1 MSMPG
6 TYKEAEPTTTRL
18 RMNDPRYAEVWE
30 WLIEEA
36 ELLDG
41 RQFEA
46 WLARIAADVSYRMPV
61 RQTVDVED
69 DEESPATFHYLD
81 ENYESLWV
89 RVQRLIGGAAQSESP
104 PSRTRRHVSNVRVA
118 TGARDDEFKASSYL
132 LVLRSRRDTPNYQT
146 ISCERHDRLR
156 RVEDDRLV
164 LVSREILVDQS
175 SLGVSNLSIFL

>member
-1 MSMPG
+1 MSG
-6 TYKEAEPTTTRL
+6 TAEQTITRL
-18 RMNDPRYAEVWE
+18 RMNDARYAEVCE

-61 RQTVDVED
+61 RQAVDAED
-69 DEESPATFHYLD
+69 DECPATFHYLD
-81 ENYESLWV
+81 ENYQSLWV

-104 PSRTRRHVSNVRVA
+104 PSRTRRHVSNIRVA
-118 TGARDDEFKASSYL
+118 TGGRGDELQASSYL
-132 LVLRSRRDTPNYQT
+132 LLLRSRRDIPDYQT

>member
-1 MSMPG
+1 MSSSV
-6 TYKEAEPTTTRL
+6 ERATTRL
-18 RMNDPRYAEVWE
+18 KMNDPCYAEVCE

-61 RQTVDVED
+61 RQTVDATD
-69 DEESPATFHYLD
+69 DEESPATFHHLD

-89 RVQRLIGGAAQSESP
+89 RVHRLIGGAAQSESP
-104 PSRTRRHVSNVRVA
+104 PSRTRRYVSNVRVA
-118 TGARDDEFKASSYL
+118 TGGHDDELKATSYL
-132 LVLRSRRDTPNYQT
+132 LVLRSRRDTPDYQT

-156 RVEDDRLV
+156 RADGDRLV

>member
-1 MSMPG
+1 M
-6 TYKEAEPTTTRL
+6 T
-18 RMNDPRYAEVWE
+18 DPRYAEVCE

-41 RQFEA
+41 RRFED
-46 WLARIAADVSYRMPV
+46 WLARVGADVSYRMPV
-61 RQTVDVED
+61 RQTVDGAD
-69 DEESPATFHYLD
+69 DEESRATFHYLD

-89 RVQRLIGGAAQSESP
+89 RVQRLIGGAAQSENP

-118 TGARDDEFKASSYL
+118 TAERDDELTASSYL
-132 LVLRSRRDTPNYQT
+132 LLLRSRRDTPNYET

-156 RVEDDRLV
+156 RVDGDRLV
-164 LVSREILVDQS
+164 LASREILVDQS

>member
-1 MSMPG
+1 MSR
-6 TYKEAEPTTTRL
+6 TADQTITRL
-18 RMNDPRYAEVWE
+18 RMNDPRYTEVCE

-41 RQFEA
+41 LQFEA
-46 WLARIAADVSYRMPV
+46 WLTRIAADVSYRMPV
-61 RQTVDVED
+61 RQTVDAAD
-69 DEESPATFHYLD
+69 DEEHPATFHHLD

-89 RVQRLIGGAAQSESP
+89 RVQRLVSGAAQSESP

-118 TGARDDEFKASSYL
+118 TGGRDDELQASSYL
-132 LVLRSRRDTPNYQT
+132 LVLRSRRDTPDYQ
-146 ISCERHDRLR
+146 ILSCERHDRLR

>member
-1 MSMPG
+1 MSRAV
-6 TYKEAEPTTTRL
+6 ERTTTRL
-18 RMNDPRYAEVWE
+18 RMTDPRYAEVSE

-46 WLARIAADVSYRMPV
+46 WLARLAADVSYRMPV
-61 RQTVDVED
+61 RQTVDAV
-69 DEESPATFHYLD
+69 DEEETPSTFHYLD

-118 TGARDDEFKASSYL
+118 TGGRDDELTAASYL
-132 LVLRSRRDTPNYQT
+132 LLLRSRRDDPDYQT
-146 ISCERHDRLR
+146 ISCERRDRLR
-156 RVEDDRLV
+156 RVEDDRLM
-164 LVSREILVDQS
+164 LVSREVLVDQS

>member
-1 MSMPG
+1 MSSAV
-6 TYKEAEPTTTRL
+6 ERTTARL
-18 RMNDPRYAEVWE
+18 RMTDPRYAEVCE

-41 RQFEA
+41 RQFEH
-46 WLARIAADVSYRMPV
+46 WLARVAADVSYRMPV
-61 RQTVDVED
+61 RQTVDAAD
-69 DEESPATFHYLD
+69 DEENRATFHHLD

-118 TGARDDEFKASSYL
+118 TAERDDELTASSYL
-132 LVLRSRRDTPNYQT
+132 LLLRSRRDNPDYQT

-164 LVSREILVDQS
+164 LVSREILVDQA

>member
-1 MSMPG
+1 MSSAVG
-6 TYKEAEPTTTRL
+6 HSTTRL
-18 RMNDPRYAEVWE
+18 RMTDPRYAEVCE
-30 WLIEEA
+30 WLIDEA

-46 WLARIAADVSYRMPV
+46 WLARIAADVTYRMPV
-61 RQTVDVED
+61 RQTVDSAD
-69 DEESPATFHYLD
+69 DEESPATFHHLD
-81 ENYESLWV
+81 ENFESLWV
-89 RVQRLIGGAAQSESP
+89 RVHRLISGAAQSENP

-118 TGARDDEFKASSYL
+118 TGGRDDELHASSYL
-132 LVLRSRRDTPNYQT
+132 LVLRSRRDTPHYQT

-156 RVEDDRLV
+156 RVEDGRLL